1 MNKLFPNTE
10 SPFIASAPMFGYA
23 DGQLASAVS
32 AAGGYGFI
40 AGGYDFTTGSTQLQM
55 LEAELSKARTLLGI
69 QDPEESVPIGVGCL
83 TLQTDGLIDNALPI
97 LCKARVTGIWLSF
110 PQHGA
115 DHGPIIARIRELR
128 ETAAWDVKVFV
139 QVGTVQAARE
149 AVELQADVLVV
160 QGSDAGGHQWAHG
173 ASVMTL
179 VPEVRDLLWE
189 MGKSGEVGM
198 IAAGGIVD
206 ARGFAAAIGLGAEG
220 VAMGTRFIATT
231 ECPAP
236 DSAKEKILS
245 TVDGATTTIKSR
257 VHDVF
262 QHTDFWQER
271 YDGRAIVGP
280 NYKDFLD
287 GVEKDE
293 ITRRYDEAKANGE
306 QERVTIWAGTGIGRI
321 REVVPVK
328 QLLETIRAEARS
340 VATQIQKSL
349 TGI

>member
-1 MNKLFPNTE
+1 MNKLFPNTK

-23 DGQLASAVS
+23 DGWLASAVS
-32 AAGGYGFI
+32 SAGGYGFI
-40 AGGYDFTTGSTQLQM
+40 AGGYDFSNGSAQLQA
-55 LEAELSKARTLLGI
+55 LEAELAKARALLGI
-69 QDPEESVPIGVGCL
+69 QSPEEGVPIGVGCL

-97 LCKARVTGIWLSF
+97 LRKARVTGIWLSF

-115 DHGPIIARIRELR
+115 DHGPTIARIRELR
-128 ETAAWDVKVFV
+128 ETDNWDVKVFV

-179 VPEVRDLLWE
+179 VPEVHDLLQE
-189 MGKSGEVGM
+189 LGKSGEVGV

-206 ARGFAAAIGLGAEG
+206 ARGFAAALGLGAEG
-220 VAMGTRFIATT
+220 IAMGTRFIATT

-236 DSAKEKILS
+236 DSVKEKLLS
-245 TVDGATTTIKSR
+245 TMDGATTTIKSR

-262 QHTDFWQER
+262 QHTDFWHER
-271 YDGRAIVGP
+271 YDGRAIIGP

-287 GVEKDE
+287 GVGKDV
-293 ITRRYDEAKANGE
+293 ITRLHDKAKANGE
-306 QERVTIWAGTGIGRI
+306 QERITIWAGTGIGRI
-321 REVVPVK
+321 KEVVPVK
-328 QLLETIRAEARS
+328 QLLEAIRAEAQS
-340 VATQIQKSL
+340 VAAQIQNIL
-349 TGI
+349 GER